1 MSGIFLTIV
10 VVAGAAMLICGCPLW
25 CADEYYK
32 SKRRKKADQAYN
44 TVAVGND
51 EHIEIGLPKKIL
63 QFKTAMKD
71 IGTLNV

>member
-10 VVAGAAMLICGCPLW
+10 VVAGAAMLICGCRRSL
-25 CADEYYK
+25 ADEHYK
-32 SKRRKKADQAYN
+32 RKKAERAQRSDP
-44 TVAVGND
+44 VGD
-51 EHIEIGLPKKIL
+51 AEQIEIGLPKKIL